1 MPVSAEAVEDALQH
15 AQPPNVEQVDAEFFP
30 QFATDGRFGCLAE
43 LDCPHPKAGKRSD
56 PSSGRGTRRRGGR
69 HHDAVR
75 PGRSGGLSASVEG
88 IQAPG
93 KPNSIAAPSKE
104 KVPPRTR
111 AQLPRIKRD
120 AIVLTGIDAGSPG
133 DPMANG
139 CRSSPCAVELLSPTC
154 ADPYGSTPSST
165 AGRDADLR
173 GAPYGRLV
181 RARAAGTPGQRCPI
195 ARLCSTGIAASR
207 SLRPWSP
214 GATGQ

>member
-1 MPVSAEAVEDALQH
+1 MAKIIKWFSGPSRALIEFTPVE
-15 AQPPNVEQVDAEFFP
+15 
-30 QFATDGRFGCLAE
+30 RFL
-43 LDCPHPKAGKRSD
+43 
-56 PSSGRGTRRRGGR
+56 SGDRASFGVGHSRKF
-69 HHDAVR
+69 H
-75 PGRSGGLSASVEG
+75 SVERRA
-88 IQAPG
+88 IR
-93 KPNSIAAPSKE
+93 
-104 KVPPRTR
+104 PRPRRTD
-111 AQLPRIKRD
+111 LPRIKRD

-133 DPMANG
+133 DPVANG

-181 RARAAGTPGQRCPI
+181 RARAAGTPGRRCPI

-214 GATGQ
+214 GAIGQ